1 VNSPIW
7 AGIRSSRHLGGNP
20 FGNRNKSRPDS
31 RRAAVVVALLLFAAC
46 SGGDDDSA
54 GPATTGDLSEADPG
68 DCVVV
73 DMAVSSE
80 KIALLTELADEFN
93 NSDLAE
99 VGDRCV
105 FVRPRSVAS
114 GNAAN
119 LIVDGWPSPEANGEP
134 PVIWSPAAS
143 GWAGIVNQRA
153 GQTLAPA
160 GTPFMLTPL
169 VIAMPQPM
177 AEALGWPEEPLG
189 FADLA
194 TLAENPEGWAAVG
207 HPEWGPF
214 RLGKTNPNYST
225 SGLNFTVAEYYAAT
239 GKSAGLTTEDLA
251 RPAAVDFATQ
261 IESAVVHYGDITMTF
276 LNNWFAADVRG
287 TSLTYASAVAVE
299 EKSVIDYNLG
309 NPDGVLSPG
318 EEPRVPRV
326 PLVAIY
332 PEEGTLFSD
341 NPFIVLDTEWVDEE
355 EKAAAALFEEY
366 VQQPENQAKV
376 LEFGF
381 RPNNPAVSLADP
393 IVAANGVDPAQP
405 TTELEVPSPEV
416 LVGILDSWAE
426 LRKDARVLLVLDI
439 SGSMGDPGGGGAT
452 KLDLAKEAAI
462 SALDEFKDAD
472 DVGLWV
478 FSTDLGGADPTYR
491 ELVPLAPIGDQRD
504 VLAEQI
510 DAQFPTNGTPLYE
523 VAGTAY
529 ETMLEDYD
537 PTKINA
543 IVLLTDGQNDDGEP
557 GDDDEQ
563 FAELI
568 QLLQSGSEGSSAQ
581 PVRLFTISYG
591 EEADVVTLRAIA
603 QATRAATYNAS
614 NPATIEQ
621 VFTAVISN
629 F

>member
-1 VNSPIW
+1 MSSPIW
-7 AGIRSSRHLGGNP
+7 AGFLPTRHLGGNRSRRRE
-20 FGNRNKSRPDS
+20 NSRPV
-31 RRAAVVVALLLFAAC
+31 RRVVAAAAAAVLLAAAC
-46 SGGDDDSA
+46 SGDDDDSA
-54 GPATTGDLSEADPG
+54 EPDTSDLSGADPG

-80 KIALLTELADEFN
+80 KIALLTELAEDFN
-93 NSDLAE
+93 NSDEAT
-99 VGDRCV
+99 VSDRCV

-119 LIVDGWPSPEANGEP
+119 LIVDGWPNPEVNGEP

-143 GWAGIVNQRA
+143 GWAAIVNERA
-153 GQTLAPA
+153 GQVLAPA

-169 VIAMPQPM
+169 VIAMPRPM
-177 AEALGWPEEPLG
+177 AEALGWPDESIG

-225 SGLNFTVAEYYAAT
+225 SGLNFTIAEYYAAT
-239 GKSAGLTTEDLA
+239 GKTADLTTEDLA

-287 TSLTYASAVAVE
+287 TALTYASAVAVE

-309 NPDGVLSPG
+309 NPDGVLAPG
-318 EEPRVPRV
+318 EEPRAPRD

-341 NPFIVLDTEWVDEE
+341 NPFIILETTWVDAD

-366 VQQPENQAKV
+366 VQRPENQQKV
-376 LEFGF
+376 LDFGF
-381 RPNNPAVSLADP
+381 RPNNPAVPLAEP
-393 IVAANGVDPAQP
+393 IVAANGVDPEQP
-405 TTELEVPSPEV
+405 TTELEVPSPDV
-416 LVGILDSWAE
+416 LIGILDSWAE

-439 SGSMGDPGGGGAT
+439 SGSMGDAGGDGRT
-452 KLDLAKEAAI
+452 KLDLAIEAAV
-462 SALDEFKDAD
+462 SALDQFKDAD
-472 DVGLWV
+472 EVGLWV
-478 FSTDLGGADPTYR
+478 FSTDLGGPDPNVLD
-491 ELVPLAPIGDQRD
+491 LVPIAPIGTQRD
-504 VLAEQI
+504 VLAQQI
-510 DAQFPTNGTPLYE
+510 EAQRPTNGTPLYD
-523 VAGTAY
+523 VTQQAY
-529 ETMLEDYD
+529 ESMLAEYD
-537 PTKINA
+537 PAKINA
-543 IVLLTDGQNDDGEP
+543 IVLLTDGQNDDGNP
-557 GDDDEQ
+557 GDDEEQ

-568 QLLQSGSEGSSAQ
+568 QSLQAGSEGSSSQ
-581 PVRLFTISYG
+581 PVRLFTIAYG
-591 EEADVVTLRAIA
+591 EDADATTLRTVA